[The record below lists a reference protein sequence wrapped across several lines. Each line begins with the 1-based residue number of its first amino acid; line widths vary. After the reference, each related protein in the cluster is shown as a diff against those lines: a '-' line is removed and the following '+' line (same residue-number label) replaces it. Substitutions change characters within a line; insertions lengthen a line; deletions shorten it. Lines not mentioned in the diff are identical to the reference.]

1 MKLILQLAAIYNIIW
16 GAYVVLFPMHFFS
29 ALGMEPINHV
39 AIWQGMGMVIGV
51 YGVAYWL
58 ASYDPIRHWPI
69 VAVGLLGKL
78 LGPLGYAYNALTGTI
93 DPAFGFTLLTND
105 LIWWIPFLY
114 ILNQARKAKWP
125 LTERS

>member
-1 MKLILQLAAIYNIIW
+1 MKLTLRLAALYNLTW
-16 GAYVVLFPMHFFS
+16 GAYVLMFPQSFFQI
-29 ALGMEPINHV
+29 LEMEPINHV

-69 VAVGLLGKL
+69 VAAGLLGKI
-78 LGPLGYAYNALTGTI
+78 LGPLGYTYNALQGNM

-114 ILNQARKAKWP
+114 ILNQARKNGWP
-125 LTERS
+125 LREN

>member
-1 MKLILQLAAIYNIIW
+1 MKLTLRLAALYNLTW
-16 GAYVVLFPMHFFS
+16 GAYVLMFPQSFFQI
-29 ALGMEPINHV
+29 LEMEPINHV

-69 VAVGLLGKL
+69 VAAGLLGKT
-78 LGPLGYAYNALTGTI
+78 LGPLGYAYNALQGNM

-114 ILNQARKAKWP
+114 ILNQARKNGWP
-125 LTERS
+125 LREN

>member
-1 MKLILQLAAIYNIIW
+1 MKLTLRLAALYNLTW
-16 GAYVVLFPMHFFS
+16 GAYVLMFPQSFFQI
-29 ALGMEPINHV
+29 LEMEPINHV

-69 VAVGLLGKL
+69 VAAGLLGKI
-78 LGPLGYAYNALTGTI
+78 LGPLGYTYNALQGNM

-114 ILNQARKAKWP
+114 ILNQATKNGWP
-125 LTERS
+125 LREN